1 MAELLY
7 QGLCLLVLFYQI
19 DDVLHDYP
27 EEEKHVSVYINK
39 YSYAIKS
46 MGFGSASFLLD

>member
-27 EEEKHVSVYINK
+27 EGEEHVPINIRK
-39 YSYAIKS
+39 YFRYN
-46 MGFGSASFLLD
+46 